1 VRSPSCELPGLQTLR
16 GGKEARLLKVNLM
29 HELPGVQGFTDF
41 SAALM
46 VACFGAG
53 CCLGSFLGGAIGAT
67 LTFIFILPSS

>member
-1 VRSPSCELPGLQTLR
+1 
-16 GGKEARLLKVNLM
+16 M

-53 CCLGSFLGGAIGAT
+53 CCLGSFLGGVIGAT
-67 LTFIFILPSS
+67 LTFITVSPLS